1 MKPIVVVGSINMD
14 LVSRTESFPKIG
26 ETVTGLGFEMH
37 SGGKGAN
44 QAVAIARLGYPAILL
59 GAVGTDLFGQN
70 LLSTLKSY
78 GVDTSHIKVEGKTS
92 GTASIVVDSRGENA
106 IIVTPG
112 ANAAVD
118 SEYLKTK
125 LDLLKNAGLVL
136 TQLEIPL
143 ETVEWLADC
152 CCRHNVPLMLDPAPA
167 RSLPTSL
174 LQRITWFTPNEIE
187 AAFYS
192 RNRNEPEESL
202 AYFSR
207 EGIKNVILK
216 QGRKGA
222 LVATADGHREWIDA
236 FAVDVLDTT
245 AAGDAFNGAF
255 AVSLMKGNTVRQ
267 SARFAA
273 AAAAVSVSRRGAQP
287 SLAQESEVLS
297 ILAHTKA

>member
-44 QAVAIARLGYPAILL
+44 QAVAIGRLGYPAILL
-59 GAVGTDLFGQN
+59 GAVGSDLFGQN

-78 GVDTSHIKVEGKTS
+78 GVDTSHVKVEGKTS
-92 GTASIVVDSRGENA
+92 GTASIVVDARGENA

-174 LQRITWFTPNEIE
+174 LQKITWFTPNEIE

-192 RNRNEPEESL
+192 GNRDEPEESL

-207 EGIKNVILK
+207 ERIKNVILK

-297 ILAHTKA
+297 LLTHTKA